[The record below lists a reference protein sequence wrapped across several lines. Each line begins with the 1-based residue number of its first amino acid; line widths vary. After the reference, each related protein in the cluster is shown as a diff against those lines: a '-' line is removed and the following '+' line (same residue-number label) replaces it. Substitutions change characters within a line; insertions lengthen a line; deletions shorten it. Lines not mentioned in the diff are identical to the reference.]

1 MKKGFVLET
10 APATEPIT
18 IEEVKLAAK
27 IDTAADNA
35 FLTRLIK
42 EVREE
47 VEDKT
52 GRAIITQTRKLIL
65 DYFIAGYVELPGAPL
80 QSVVDIITIAD
91 DATETTF
98 AASNYFV
105 DTGAE
110 PGRVALRTAGVW
122 PLVFRPYAGIV
133 IQYKCG
139 YGDEASAVPESLK
152 HALIEK
158 ATMRYRYREG
168 LVAISALD
176 LTNNTIMG
184 FRVIGKFLA

>member
-10 APATEPIT
+10 APTVEPIT

-27 IDTAADNA
+27 IDTAADDD
-35 FLTRLIK
+35 FLTSLVVR
-42 EVREE
+42 VREE
-47 VEDKT
+47 VEDAT

-80 QSVVDIITIAD
+80 QSIVDIITIAD
-91 DATETTF
+91 DGDETTF
-98 AASNYFV
+98 ADTNYFT

-139 YGDEASAVPESLK
+139 YGDTASDVPDSLK
-152 HALIEK
+152 RALIEK
-158 ATMRYRYREG
+158 AALRYRYREG
-168 LVAISALD
+168 LVPISALD